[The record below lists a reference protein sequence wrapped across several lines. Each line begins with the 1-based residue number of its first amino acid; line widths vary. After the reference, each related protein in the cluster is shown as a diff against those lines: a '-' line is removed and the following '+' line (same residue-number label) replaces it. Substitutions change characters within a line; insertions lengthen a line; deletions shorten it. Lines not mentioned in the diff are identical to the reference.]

1 MYKLTEIAVWRDYK
15 RFSGL
20 SLKFEVPSEYTG
32 YPPIVET
39 VGSTRLASFYTV
51 IENTMTHFP
60 FSYSMSYNDE
70 NDGGLSELNLGY
82 SMYIMS
88 DSGTNITTSWGYF
101 GSNLIGAYAVLGASR
116 DGTI

>member
-1 MYKLTEIAVWRDYK
+1 MYKLTELAVWRDYK

-20 SLKFEVPSEYTG
+20 SLKFEAPSEYTG

-51 IENTMTHFP
+51 IENSMTHFP
-60 FSYSMSYNDE
+60 YSYVMGYSDV
-70 NDGGLSELNLGY
+70 NDGGLSEFNLGY
-82 SMYIMS
+82 SVSVIA
-88 DSGTNITTSWGYF
+88 DKGTNITSTWGHF
-101 GSNLIGAYAVLGASR
+101 GANLIGAYAVLGASR

>member
-20 SLKFEVPSEYTG
+20 SLKFEVPAEYTG

-51 IENTMTHFP
+51 IENAMTHFP
-60 FSYSMSYNDE
+60 YSYVMGYNDE

-82 SMYIMS
+82 SVYIVS
-88 DSGTNITTSWGYF
+88 DKGTNITSTWGHF

>member
-1 MYKLTEIAVWRDYK
+1 MK
-15 RFSGL
+15 RLKRPFTFAMKETTLSCSFFIFSACFCL
-20 SLKFEVPSEYTG
+20 SLLTAAFG
-32 YPPIVET
+32 MNFFM
-39 VGSTRLASFYTV
+39 ASFYTV

-116 DGTI
+116 DGTM